1 MNVTTKPSR
10 NGNGVTGGTVTI
22 RGSSF
27 APGAAI
33 QVSYAGI
40 PNRAGS
46 IAGSGATPTVQG
58 DGTFV
63 YQETWLCT
71 SSDPADANVNVL
83 VTAKESSDSC
93 FAAQNIRA
101 ADVFV
106 CTGGNPANSRRD
118 GAPVHVAELHVRG
131 CNAPR

>member
-1 MNVTTKPSR
+1 MNVTTKQSL

-22 RGSSF
+22 QGSNF
-27 APGAAI
+27 APGATI
-33 QVSYAGI
+33 QVSYSGI
-40 PNRAGS
+40 PNRPGS
-46 IAGSGATPTVQG
+46 VAGSGPTPTVQG
-58 DGTFV
+58 DGTFG

-71 SSDPADANVNVL
+71 SSDPADANVSVL

-101 ADVFV
+101 SQVFV
-106 CTGGNPANSRRD
+106 CTGGNPANSGRD
-118 GAPVHVAELHVRG
+118 GSPLRVAELHVRG